1 LVTELRQISTGRG
14 RMVVMT
20 VEDDTGHTEV
30 MLSEEMWQARRQWLR
45 EDEWVVLQVTAQPDR
60 GGSGLRVRAQAVW
73 SLPQARCR
81 FGKYLRVEVNG
92 HMPDVA
98 ELVREFPPQREA
110 SDEGELVRGLGVQL
124 HLQRDGAACDLQLD
138 ERARFY
144 PTDEALRRWAA
155 QAANACAT
163 VVY

>member
-1 LVTELRQISTGRG
+1 
-14 RMVVMT
+14 
-20 VEDDTGHTEV
+20 
-30 MLSEEMWQARRQWLR
+30 
-45 EDEWVVLQVTAQPDR
+45 
-60 GGSGLRVRAQAVW
+60 
-73 SLPQARCR
+73 
-81 FGKYLRVEVNG
+81 LRVEVNG

>member
-1 LVTELRQISTGRG
+1 
-14 RMVVMT
+14 M
-20 VEDDTGHTEV
+20 
-30 MLSEEMWQARRQWLR
+30 
-45 EDEWVVLQVTAQPDR
+45 
-60 GGSGLRVRAQAVW
+60 
-73 SLPQARCR
+73 
-81 FGKYLRVEVNG
+81 
-92 HMPDVA
+92 
-98 ELVREFPPQREA
+98 
-110 SDEGELVRGLGVQL
+110 RGLGVQL